1 MDRSVMR
8 GVCLAF
14 VAYFAYALSDASVKL
29 LEGGIHPL
37 QSAFFGGVFGIA
49 AIPFLLSPG
58 ERWHYAFRSRNRR
71 MWVLRAIAAVT
82 GALGSI
88 TAFTYL
94 SMAEAFS
101 LLFLMPAFVTV
112 MSVVFL
118 KEVVGWRRWTAVI
131 LGFIG
136 VLIVLRPGFRELNIG
151 HAGAVVGGFSGA
163 MTIVL
168 MRAMGGKERRISLY
182 GAGLVG
188 LILVSGVLMVP
199 YFRWPSTEQWIWLAG
214 YGLLAAVGNAL
225 VMMASARAPATL
237 VAPPQYS
244 QMLWAII
251 LGYFVFG
258 DRLDWPMAV
267 GVALIIASGLI
278 TFVREKV
285 RAPAVAEAAPLIHPQ

>member
-118 KEVVGWRRWTAVI
+118 KEDVGWRRWTAVI
-131 LGFIG
+131 LGFVG
-136 VLIVLRPGFRELNIG
+136 VLIVLRPGSRELNIG

-199 YFRWPSTEQWIWLAG
+199 YFRWPSIEQWIWLAG

-237 VAPPQYS
+237 VAPPQYG

-258 DRLDWPMAV
+258 DRLDWLMAV